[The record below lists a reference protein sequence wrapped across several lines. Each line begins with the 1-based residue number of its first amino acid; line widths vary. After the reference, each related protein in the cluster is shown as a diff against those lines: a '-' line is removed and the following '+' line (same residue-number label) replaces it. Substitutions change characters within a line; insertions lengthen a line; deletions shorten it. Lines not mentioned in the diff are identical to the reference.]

1 MKKLL
6 LILLIALVAT
16 TVVKDVTLNLPPN
29 KEKKAPETEEPGLQ
43 SYLDNLTGPLKDLYE
58 WIRPR
63 WDEFRS
69 KIKDGLI
76 TVAIGLCTLLTH
88 KENECSTFIN
98 NIANYF

>member
-16 TVVKDVTLNLPPN
+16 TVVKDITLNLPHR
-29 KEKKAPETEEPGLQ
+29 EKKAPETEEPGLQ

-76 TVAIGLCTLLTH
+76 AVAKGLCTLLTH

-98 NIANYF
+98 NVADYF